1 MLHGAKASRSS
12 PRLFSI
18 LISMASMASMAMMVA
33 LADMGGARLASEAAA
48 FMVILY
54 ALLVRIPNYL
64 KLKTKYIATRLTAKI
79 NVTIIP
85 SLAEK
90 FFL

>member
-18 LISMASMASMAMMVA
+18 LISMAMMVA
-33 LADMGGARLASEAAA
+33 LTDMGGARHASEAAA
-48 FMVILY
+48 FMVILCT
-54 ALLVRIPNYL
+54 LIVRIPNYL

-90 FFL
+90 FCL